1 MRHNVAPLSAPPFK
15 QNGIT
20 GRRGGNRSLQF
31 KENVAGYLFIL
42 PSYLGFAV
50 FVLFPVVFSLVLSF
64 TKWNFISGLDS
75 IEFIGLRNFARLL
88 RDEWFIDS
96 MRNTLLYS
104 FTTVPI
110 GLAVSLVL
118 AAVINKHV
126 FAPNFAKM
134 LLFLPY
140 ISSTVAIAVVW
151 MVILHPTY
159 GPVNSFLRSVGIDSP
174 PRWFVDVNWALPSI
188 IAMSIWRQLG
198 YMVLVY
204 IAGLKAISDDLYEA
218 ADIDGANIVQ
228 KFLKVT
234 IPMVSPATFFLL
246 IIGIIQSFRVFDEI
260 SVITQGGP
268 ARATTVLAF
277 YMYRTAFE
285 HYEMGYASAITWA
298 MFVLIFA
305 VTLIQWRGQKRFTVD
320 QS

>member
-1 MRHNVAPLSAPPFK
+1 MRHNVAVASATPFK
-15 QNGIT
+15 QKENLLGPKRT
-20 GRRGGNRSLQF
+20 RTLQF
-31 KENVAGYLFIL
+31 KEDVAGYLFIL
-42 PSYLGFAV
+42 PSYLGFIV
-50 FVLFPVVFSLVLSF
+50 FVLFPVLFSLFLSF
-64 TKWNFISGLDS
+64 TSWNFISGLDS
-75 IEFIGLRNFARLL
+75 IEFAGLKNFARLF

-96 MRNTLLYS
+96 MRNTLIYS

-110 GLAVSLVL
+110 GLAIALVL
-118 AAVINKHV
+118 AAVINKYV
-126 FAPNFAKM
+126 FAPNLAKM

-140 ISSTVAIAVVW
+140 ISSIVAISVVW

-159 GPVNSFLRSVGIDSP
+159 GPVNSFLTNMGIENP

-204 IAGLKAISDDLYEA
+204 IAGLKAISDELYEA
-218 ADIDGANIVQ
+218 ADIDGATPVQ

-246 IIGIIQSFRVFDEI
+246 IMGMIQSFRVFDEI

-268 ARATTVLAF
+268 GRATTVLAF
-277 YMYRTAFE
+277 YMYRTAFQY
-285 HYEMGYASAITWA
+285 YEMGYASAITWA
-298 MFVLIFA
+298 MFILIFA
-305 VTLIQWRGQKRFTVD
+305 VPLVQWRGQKRFTVD
-320 QS
+320 Q

>member
-1 MRHNVAPLSAPPFK
+1 M
-15 QNGIT
+15 
-20 GRRGGNRSLQF
+20 
-31 KENVAGYLFIL
+31 AGYLFIL
-42 PSYLGFAV
+42 PSYLGFLV
-50 FVLFPVVFSLVLSF
+50 FVLFPVLFSLFLSF
-64 TKWNFISGLDS
+64 TSWNFISGLDS
-75 IEFIGLRNFARLL
+75 IEFVGLKNFARLF

-96 MRNTLLYS
+96 MRNTLVYA

-110 GLAVSLVL
+110 GLAIALVL

-126 FAPNFAKM
+126 FAPNLAKM

-140 ISSTVAIAVVW
+140 ISSIVAISVVW

-159 GPVNSFLRSVGIDSP
+159 GPVNSMLLSMGVENP
-174 PRWFVDVNWALPSI
+174 PRWFVDINWALPSI
-188 IAMSIWRQLG
+188 IIMSIWRQLG

-204 IAGLKAISDDLYEA
+204 IAGLKAISDELYEA
-218 ADIDGANIVQ
+218 ADIDGASPVQ
-228 KFLKVT
+228 KFFKVT

-246 IIGIIQSFRVFDEI
+246 IMGMIQSFRVFDEI

-285 HYEMGYASAITWA
+285 YYEMGYASAITWA
-298 MFVLIFA
+298 MFILIFA
-305 VTLIQWRGQKRFTVD
+305 VTLVQWRGQKRFTVD
-320 QS
+320 Q

>member
-1 MRHNVAPLSAPPFK
+1 MEDL
-15 QNGIT
+15 
-20 GRRGGNRSLQF
+20 
-31 KENVAGYLFIL
+31 AGYLFIL

-50 FVLFPVVFSLVLSF
+50 FVLFPVLFSLFLSF
-64 TKWNFISGLDS
+64 TSWNFISGLDS
-75 IEFIGLRNFARLL
+75 IEFVGLKNFARLF

-96 MRNTLLYS
+96 MRNTLIYA

-110 GLAVSLVL
+110 GLAIALVL
-118 AAVINKHV
+118 AAVINKYV

-140 ISSTVAIAVVW
+140 ISSVVAISVVW
-151 MVILHPTY
+151 MVILHPTF
-159 GPVNSFLRSVGIDSP
+159 GPVNNLLTSMGVENP
-174 PRWFVDVNWALPSI
+174 PRWFVDINWALPSI

-204 IAGLKAISDDLYEA
+204 IAGLKAISDELYEA
-218 ADIDGANIVQ
+218 ADIDGANPVQ
-228 KFLKVT
+228 KFFKVT

-246 IIGIIQSFRVFDEI
+246 IMGMIQSFRVFDEI

-285 HYEMGYASAITWA
+285 YYEMGYASAITWA

-305 VTLIQWRGQKRFTVD
+305 VTLVQWRGQKRFTVD
-320 QS
+320 Q

>member
-1 MRHNVAPLSAPPFK
+1 MRHNVAIASAHPHAIG
-15 QNGIT
+15 QQR
-20 GRRGGNRSLQF
+20 GRPRSNSLQLV
-31 KENVAGYLFIL
+31 EDLAGYLFIL

-50 FVLFPVVFSLVLSF
+50 FVLFPVLFSLFLSF
-64 TKWNFISGLDS
+64 TSWNFISGLNS
-75 IEFIGLRNFARLL
+75 IEFVGLKNFARLF

-96 MRNTLLYS
+96 MRNTLIYA

-110 GLAVSLVL
+110 GLAIALVL
-118 AAVINKHV
+118 AAVINKYV

-140 ISSTVAIAVVW
+140 ISSVVAISVVW
-151 MVILHPTY
+151 MVILHPTF
-159 GPVNSFLRSVGIDSP
+159 GPVNNLLTSMGVENP
-174 PRWFVDVNWALPSI
+174 PRWFVDINWALPSI

-204 IAGLKAISDDLYEA
+204 IAGLKAISDELYEA
-218 ADIDGANIVQ
+218 ADIDGANPVQ
-228 KFLKVT
+228 KFFKVT

-246 IIGIIQSFRVFDEI
+246 IMGMIQSFRVFDEI

-285 HYEMGYASAITWA
+285 YYEMGYASAITWA

-305 VTLIQWRGQKRFTVD
+305 VTLVQWRGQKRFTVD
-320 QS
+320 Q

>member
-1 MRHNVAPLSAPPFK
+1 MEDL
-15 QNGIT
+15 
-20 GRRGGNRSLQF
+20 
-31 KENVAGYLFIL
+31 AGYLFIL

-50 FVLFPVVFSLVLSF
+50 FVLFPVLFSLFLSF
-64 TKWNFISGLDS
+64 TSWNFISGLDS
-75 IEFIGLRNFARLL
+75 IEFVGLKNFARLF

-96 MRNTLLYS
+96 MRNTLIYA

-110 GLAVSLVL
+110 GLAIALVL
-118 AAVINKHV
+118 AAVINKYV

-140 ISSTVAIAVVW
+140 ISSVVAISVVW
-151 MVILHPTY
+151 MVILHPTF
-159 GPVNSFLRSVGIDSP
+159 GPVNNLLTSMGVENP
-174 PRWFVDVNWALPSI
+174 PRWFVDINWALPSI

-204 IAGLKAISDDLYEA
+204 IAGLKAISDELYEA
-218 ADIDGANIVQ
+218 ADIDGANPVQ
-228 KFLKVT
+228 KFFKVT

-246 IIGIIQSFRVFDEI
+246 IMGMIQSFRVFDEI

-285 HYEMGYASAITWA
+285 YYEMGYASAITWA
-298 MFVLIFA
+298 MFVSIFA
-305 VTLIQWRGQKRFTVD
+305 VTLVQWRGQKRFTVD
-320 QS
+320 Q